1 MDVLFTFDEEDEAEM
16 YFGDT
21 PIEIDMN
28 TAQYILRQKASMPV
42 GTAWGDSF
50 RAVINHT
57 SASIARQH
65 PDFHAAKHGDYDAA
79 LRLIDDLVKD
89 DRIAD
94 IVERYPNAH
103 VIYNHRMQGDGINMI
118 PAAYAAKFSAAG
130 MTVEHDIIAV
140 TNVSHTNA
148 SDISRLSKRM
158 RFEGKV
164 NKGMDYILL
173 DDFITSG
180 AELRDMRDFVQS
192 QGGNVVMMTTFGHG
206 SYGRLKD
213 IRIDNDY
220 KERLKASGITDRDL
234 RKYGIA
240 SEIGCLTIGEAAKL
254 SRLVN
259 ARAKTTVAQLSAR
272 VQRTRQGQQPLPP
285 VGEAVQGCRL
295 QGVQAETIEDK
306 SKTIHVQ
313 GESKQSC
320 SHELLPNRSHENLIN
335 QGVELRAAKGVM
347 RR

>member
-1 MDVLFTFDEEDEAEM
+1 
-16 YFGDT
+16 
-21 PIEIDMN
+21 
-28 TAQYILRQKASMPV
+28 
-42 GTAWGDSF
+42 
-50 RAVINHT
+50 
-57 SASIARQH
+57 
-65 PDFHAAKHGDYDAA
+65 
-79 LRLIDDLVKD
+79 
-89 DRIAD
+89 
-94 IVERYPNAH
+94 
-103 VIYNHRMQGDGINMI
+103 
-118 PAAYAAKFSAAG
+118 

-164 NKGMDYILL
+164 SKGTDYILL

-272 VQRTRQGQQPLPP
+272 VQRTHQGQRPLPSM
-285 VGEAVQGCRL
+285 GETFQGCRFP
-295 QGVQAETIEDK
+295 GVQVETIEDK
-306 SKTIHVQ
+306 SKTIN
-313 GESKQSC
+313 K
-320 SHELLPNRSHENLIN
+320 
-335 QGVELRAAKGVM
+335 GVELRVAKGVL

>member
-1 MDVLFTFDEEDEAEM
+1 M
-16 YFGDT
+16 YFGDI
-21 PIEIDMN
+21 PVAIDMD
-28 TAQYILRQKASMPV
+28 TARYILHQKASMPA
-42 GTAWGDSF
+42 GTVWGDSF
-50 RAVINHT
+50 PAVVNHT

-94 IVERYPNAH
+94 IAERYPDAH
-103 VIYNHRMQGDGINMI
+103 IIYNHRMQGDGINMI
-118 PAAYAAKFSAAG
+118 PAAYAAKFAAAG

-164 NKGMDYILL
+164 SKGTNYILL

-240 SEIGCLTIGEAAKL
+240 Y
-254 SRLVN
+254 
-259 ARAKTTVAQLSAR
+259 
-272 VQRTRQGQQPLPP
+272 
-285 VGEAVQGCRL
+285 
-295 QGVQAETIEDK
+295 
-306 SKTIHVQ
+306 
-313 GESKQSC
+313 
-320 SHELLPNRSHENLIN
+320 
-335 QGVELRAAKGVM
+335 
-347 RR
+347 